1 MKSITRTVQA
11 LVLAAIVLPLTPA
24 LAQHER
30 GFYMGVSIGNS
41 EADLGVSDMNDMLR
55 SAFRSQSMSLTIQ
68 NASIDT
74 KDSRLY
80 IFAGYRIFPFL
91 SVEGGYV
98 DLGSVDYTFNG
109 MASIPFFGTQAV
121 SGDVEYDTKGG
132 TVSALGNLP
141 LGDYFD
147 LHARAGIFSLNT
159 DVNATVRGNSLIGA
173 ESDSTISVGMQFGL
187 GAAVHLGNHFSI
199 SADWTHYFDVASGDE
214 DDDDGEDFDA
224 NGFDIDVLSLSAI
237 VRF

>member
-30 GFYMGVSIGNS
+30 GFYIGASLGDS
-41 EADLGVSDMNDMLR
+41 EADLSAADMNDMLR
-55 SAFRSQSMSLTIQ
+55 TAFRSVGRNLSIQ
-68 NASIDT
+68 NSSIDT
-74 KDSRLY
+74 TDSRLY

-98 DLGSVDYTFNG
+98 DLGSVRYSANG
-109 MASIPFFGTQAV
+109 FITNQGFGNPQVIAN
-121 SGDVEYDTKGG
+121 VEYDTKGLAAN
-132 TVSALGNLP
+132 ALGNLP
-141 LGDYFD
+141 LGDHFD
-147 LHARAGIFSLNT
+147 LHARAGIFSVDT
-159 DVNATVRGNSLIGA
+159 EVTVTGNSPAGTV
-173 ESDSTISVGMQFGL
+173 SDSSISVGMQFGL

-224 NGFDIDVLSLSAI
+224 NGFDIDALSLSAI

>member
-1 MKSITRTVQA
+1 MKLITRTVQF
-11 LVLAAIVLPLTPA
+11 LAFLAMVVPLSPA

-41 EADLGVSDMNDMLR
+41 EADLAVSDMNDILR
-55 SAFRSQSMSLTIQ
+55 SAFRSQNMSLTIQ

-98 DLGSVDYTFNG
+98 DLGSVRYSANG
-109 MASIPFFGTQAV
+109 FITNQGFGNPQVIAN
-121 SGDVEYDTKGG
+121 VEYDTKG
-132 TVSALGNLP
+132 VAANALGNLP
-141 LGDYFD
+141 LGDHFD
-147 LHARAGIFSLNT
+147 LHARAGIFSVDT
-159 DVNATVRGNSLIGA
+159 EVTVTGNSPAGTV
-173 ESDSTISVGMQFGL
+173 SDSSISVGMQFGL

-224 NGFDIDVLSLSAI
+224 NGFDVDVLSLSAI